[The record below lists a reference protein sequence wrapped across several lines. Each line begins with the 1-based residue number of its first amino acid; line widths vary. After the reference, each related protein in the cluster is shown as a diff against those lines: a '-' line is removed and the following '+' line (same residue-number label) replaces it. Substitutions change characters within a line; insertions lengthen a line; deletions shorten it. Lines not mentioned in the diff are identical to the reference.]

1 MGGMR
6 TYIIRRLLL
15 IIPTLLGVSI
25 LVFSVSMVFSPEERA
40 ALYVGEGGFKAAA
53 RIQAIIKKY
62 GLDQPVYV
70 QYYNWLKN
78 VLHGNLGWS
87 KSLNIPVARAFTE
100 LWPASVEIA
109 IYAAPLIVV
118 TGIVL
123 GRISAVHRD
132 RWPDHI
138 SRIFAIVGW
147 SLPTFWSAI
156 VLLAIFYGA
165 LGWFPPGRLSPE
177 AQSIVHSAEWVGYTG
192 LYTID
197 AILNRNLFVFVDALR
212 HLFLPVLNLV
222 IVGNAGIMRVM
233 RSSLLEEL
241 HKEYVMAARTK
252 GVPEKVVIN
261 KHAMRNAMIPVVT
274 MAGVLVASFLTGLV
288 ITETVFEFK
297 GLGYWAAHAATQL
310 DFPAVL
316 AFALFSGIVFVVSNL
331 LVDILYA
338 YLDPR
343 IRLG

>member
-15 IIPTLLGVSI
+15 IIPTLLGVSLLI
-25 LVFSVSMVFSPEERA
+25 FAVSMVFSPEERA
-40 ALYVGEGGFKAAA
+40 ALYVTEGSLKAAA
-53 RIQAIIKKY
+53 RIEAIIKKY

-70 QYYNWLKN
+70 QYFKWLSS
-78 VLHGNLGWS
+78 VLRGNLGWS
-87 KSLNIPVARAFTE
+87 KSLNIPVSRAFTE
-100 LWPASVEIA
+100 LWPASVELA
-109 IYAAPLIVV
+109 IYAVPLIVL
-118 TGIVL
+118 TGIFL
-123 GRISAVHRD
+123 GKISAVHRD
-132 RWPDHI
+132 RLPDHL

-156 VLLAIFYGA
+156 VLLAVFYGA
-165 LGWFPPGRLSPE
+165 LGIFPPGRLGPE
-177 AQSIVHSAEWVGYTG
+177 AQSIVHSPGWVEYTG

-197 AILNRNLFVFVDALR
+197 AILNRNLFVLVDALR

-252 GVPEKVVIN
+252 GVPEKVVID
-261 KHAMRNAMIPVVT
+261 KHAMRNALIPVVT
-274 MAGVLVASFLTGLV
+274 LAGIMVANFMTGLV

-316 AFALFSGIVFVVSNL
+316 AFAMFSGIMFVVANL
-331 LVDILYA
+331 VVDVLYA